1 MENNR
6 LIKKDNR
13 YKLIITPLLEEKIRF
28 LCARFPNNEYSG
40 VLFYDYTGRFEDNS
54 LVLIAKDFYLMDYGS
69 ATYTE
74 FNKSAEICN
83 YMIENDLL
91 GCQQAL
97 LHSHDNMP
105 TFMSSTD
112 LNTLQEEGSDMNN
125 FLSLIVNNA
134 GQYTAAITRK
144 VKHIPRVIETLEY
157 EFFGEGT
164 INLGTDEYD
173 AVESYEIEYFF
184 LDIEKPTVNIGYTNL
199 FDRINEIS
207 SNKVI
212 NITSKNENF
221 KTIHNPNANFTVSPT
236 VQEPILEGKLPFEGL
251 SKPKAEVDEE
261 EKLIDY
267 DSVKFNNN
275 QLNSIT
281 KQLLMGSPIFNPKD
295 LNEWVDKMPT
305 AFSKRFGEGQKGLA
319 NYKAFIGYFVEFLLS
334 EAFDEDLA
342 EEGYMEDYQMPICAY
357 GVLQKLYQF
366 KSNSFLNIIEK
377 EVERFII

>member
-1 MENNR
+1 MEKNK

-13 YKLIITPLLEEKIRF
+13 YKLIITPSLEEKIRF

-54 LVLIAKDFYLMDYGS
+54 LVLTAKDFCLMDYGS

-74 FNKSAEICN
+74 FDKSAEICN

-91 GCQQAL
+91 GCQQGL
-97 LHSHDNMP
+97 MHSHDQMS
-105 TFMSSTD
+105 TFFSGTD

-144 VKHIPRVIETLEY
+144 VKHIPHVTETLEY
-157 EFFGEGT
+157 EFFGDGT

-184 LDIEKPTVNIGYTNL
+184 LDIEKPTVNISYTNL

-207 SNKVI
+207 NSKII
-212 NITSKNENF
+212 NISSKKENTNNNLNL
-221 KTIHNPNANFTVSPT
+221 KSNLIIPST

-251 SKPKAEVDEE
+251 AKPKAEVDEE
-261 EKLIDY
+261 EEFIDY
-267 DSVKFNNN
+267 NNVKFNNN

-357 GVLQKLYQF
+357 GVLQKLHQF
-366 KSNSFLNIIEK
+366 KSNSFLNIIEE

>member
-1 MENNR
+1 
-6 LIKKDNR
+6 
-13 YKLIITPLLEEKIRF
+13 
-28 LCARFPNNEYSG
+28 
-40 VLFYDYTGRFEDNS
+40 
-54 LVLIAKDFYLMDYGS
+54 
-69 ATYTE
+69 
-74 FNKSAEICN
+74 
-83 YMIENDLL
+83 
-91 GCQQAL
+91 
-97 LHSHDNMP
+97 MP
-105 TFMSSTD
+105 TFMSGTD

-144 VKHIPRVIETLEY
+144 VKHIPHVTETLEY

-184 LDIEKPTVNIGYTNL
+184 LDIEKPTVNIGYTDL

-207 SNKVI
+207 NSKVI
-212 NITSKNENF
+212 NIASKKEN
-221 KTIHNPNANFTVSPT
+221 TNNNFNLKSNLIIPST

-251 SKPKAEVDEE
+251 SKQKSEVDKEDF
-261 EKLIDY
+261 IDY
-267 DSVKFNNN
+267 DNVKFNNN

-281 KQLLMGSPIFNPKD
+281 KQLLIGSPIFTPKD
-295 LNEWVDKMPT
+295 LNEWVQKMPT
-305 AFSKRFGEGQKGLA
+305 VFSKRFGEGQKGLE

-357 GVLQKLYQF
+357 GVLQKLHTF
-366 KSNSFLNIIEK
+366 KTNSFIEVIK
-377 EVERFII
+377 DELERFII

>member
-1 MENNR
+1 MEKNK

-13 YKLIITPLLEEKIRF
+13 YKLIITPSLEEKIRF

-54 LVLIAKDFYLMDYGS
+54 LVLTAKDFCLMDYGS

-91 GCQQAL
+91 ECQQGL
-97 LHSHDNMP
+97 MHSHDQMS
-105 TFMSSTD
+105 TFFSGTD
-112 LNTLQEEGSDMNN
+112 LSTLQEEGSDMNN

-144 VKHIPRVIETLEY
+144 VKHIPHVTETLEY
-157 EFFGEGT
+157 EFFGDGT
-164 INLGTDEYD
+164 INLGTDEWD

-199 FDRINEIS
+199 FDRINKIS
-207 SNKVI
+207 NNKVI
-212 NITSKNENF
+212 NISSKKENTNNNL
-221 KTIHNPNANFTVSPT
+221 KSNTNLIIPST

-261 EKLIDY
+261 EEFIDY
-267 DSVKFNNN
+267 NNVKFNNN

-305 AFSKRFGEGQKGLA
+305 AFSKRFGEGQQGLA
-319 NYKAFIGYFVEFLLS
+319 NYKAFIGYFVEFLLT

-357 GVLQKLYQF
+357 GVLQKLHQF
-366 KSNSFLNIIEK
+366 KSNSFLNIIEE

>member
-1 MENNR
+1 MGKNI
-6 LIKKDNR
+6 LKKQDNT
-13 YKLIITPLLEEKIRF
+13 YKLIITPELEEKIRF

-54 LVLIAKDFYLMDYGS
+54 LVLTAKDFCLMDYGS

-74 FNKSAEICN
+74 FDSNPEICN

-91 GCQQAL
+91 ECQQAL
-97 LHSHDNMP
+97 LHSHNVMGTTP
-105 TFMSSTD
+105 SGTD
-112 LNTLQEEGSDMNN
+112 LNTLVEEGSFRNN

-134 GQYTAAITRK
+134 GNYTAMLTRK
-144 VKHIPRVIETLEY
+144 VKHIPHVTETLEY
-157 EFFGEGT
+157 EFFGDGT

-184 LDIEKPTVNIGYTNL
+184 LDIEKPTVNIGYTDL
-199 FDRINEIS
+199 FNRIDEIS
-207 SNKVI
+207 KDKVI
-212 NITSKNENF
+212 NIASKNENS
-221 KTIHNPNANFTVSPT
+221 KTIHNPNVNLIIPST

-251 SKPKAEVDEE
+251 SKSKAEINEE
-261 EKLIDY
+261 EDFIDY
-267 DSVKFNNN
+267 NNIKFNNN

-295 LNEWVDKMPT
+295 LNDWVNKMPT
-305 AFSKRFGEGQKGLA
+305 AFSKRFGEGQRGLA
-319 NYKAFIGYFVEFLLS
+319 NYKAFIGYFVEFLLT

-357 GVLQKLYQF
+357 GVLQKLHTF
-366 KSNSFLNIIEK
+366 KTNSFIEIIK
-377 EVERFII
+377 DEVERFII

>member
-1 MENNR
+1 MEKNK
-6 LIKKDNR
+6 LIKKDNT
-13 YKLIITPLLEEKIRF
+13 YKLIITPSLEEKIRF
-28 LCARFPNNEYSG
+28 LCARFPANEYSG

-54 LVLIAKDFYLMDYGS
+54 LVLTAKDFCLMDYGS

-83 YMIENDLL
+83 YMIENNLL
-91 GCQQAL
+91 GCQQGL
-97 LHSHDNMP
+97 MHSHDQMP

-112 LNTLQEEGSDMNN
+112 LSTLQEEGFDMNN

-144 VKHIPRVIETLEY
+144 VKHIPHVTETLEY
-157 EFFGEGT
+157 EFFGDGT
-164 INLGTDEYD
+164 VNLGTDEYD

-207 SNKVI
+207 NNKVI
-212 NITSKNENF
+212 NISSKKENL
-221 KTIHNPNANFTVSPT
+221 NSA
-236 VQEPILEGKLPFEGL
+236 VQEPILKFEGL
-251 SKPKAEVDEE
+251 SKPKAEVDKE
-261 EKLIDY
+261 
-267 DSVKFNNN
+267 DSINYNKVKFNNN

-295 LNEWVDKMPT
+295 LNEWVNKMPT
-305 AFSKRFGEGQKGLA
+305 IFSKRFGEGQQGLV
-319 NYKAFIGYFVEFLLS
+319 NYKAFIGYFVELLLT

-342 EEGYMEDYQMPICAY
+342 EEGYMEDYQISICAY
-357 GVLQKLYQF
+357 GVLQKLHQF
-366 KSNSFLNIIEK
+366 KSNSFLNIIEE